1 MRHQVVRPAAPVGEG
16 WETPGGL
23 RRAPTV
29 AATLLPVRDSLR
41 WRAAA
46 AAPARTRAALDWLRQ
61 LSVKGAGQSESG
73 GGGPAAGPAKRA
85 GPGSA
90 GLGFARFGSARL
102 GSVRLGSAGLGCRPR
117 AGECPLPT
125 GSGLLPAPPR
135 EFPEPGSE
143 VFFPGCLSNARCTLG
158 RLQTALS
165 HIIKK
170 YKMLS
175 AV

>member
-90 GLGFARFGSARL
+90 GLGFARFGSARF
-102 GSVRLGSAGLGCRPR
+102 GSARLGSAAAHG
-117 AGECPLPT
+117 
-125 GSGLLPAPPR
+125 
-135 EFPEPGSE
+135 PGSAHCPQGPACSPLH
-143 VFFPGCLSNARCTLG
+143 PGGSPS
-158 RLQTALS
+158 QALFS
-165 HIIKK
+165 RVSVKRQVHVWSFTDCSVSYYKK
-170 YKMLS
+170 I
-175 AV
+175 